1 MGGASNISFALDM
14 SRPLVN
20 RVISRFASSNSIN
33 IYPINVYTI
42 IINVNTKIEP
52 RWLEAQLVRGFT
64 VEIKNPAEYQR
75 GFKKESANS

>member
-1 MGGASNISFALDM
+1 M
-14 SRPLVN
+14 SRPLAN

-33 IYPINVYTI
+33 IHPINVYTI

-52 RWLEAQLVRGFT
+52 QRLEAQLIHGFT

-75 GFKKESANS
+75 GFKKESANN